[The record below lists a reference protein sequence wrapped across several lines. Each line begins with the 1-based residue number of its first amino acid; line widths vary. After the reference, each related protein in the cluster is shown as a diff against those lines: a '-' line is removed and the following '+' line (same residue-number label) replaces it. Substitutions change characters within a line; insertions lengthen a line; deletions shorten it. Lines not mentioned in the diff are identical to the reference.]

1 MSNWIFAAIL
11 IAYGLINVFGAMG
24 AEGQNKRWPL
34 LGSFFGLFLG
44 GVFLF
49 LALSASNHPPQS
61 IPPTATPTQFVAAA
75 TDVPTQQPSLTPAPT
90 KAPQPSAVSQVKAS
104 ALNVG
109 VNVRSGPGTSFN
121 IVSGL
126 VQNDMADVIGRNSD
140 TSWLEIITPKGVKG
154 WVNASVISVTG
165 ATNGLPV
172 VTPMPTN
179 TP

>member
-49 LALSASNHPPQS
+49 LALSASNHPLTPVS
-61 IPPTATPTQFVAAA
+61 TATPTVIAA
-75 TDVPTQQPSLTPAPT
+75 TETEVSTEQPSLTPAPSST
-90 KAPQPSAVSQVKAS
+90 PQPTAISQVKAS
-104 ALNVG
+104 VLNVT
-109 VNVRSGPGTSFN
+109 VNVRSGPGINFD
-121 IVSGL
+121 IVAEL
-126 VQNDMADVIGRNSD
+126 VQNDLAAVIGRNGDS
-140 TSWLEIITPKGVKG
+140 SWLEIVTPKGTKG

-172 VTPMPTN
+172 VTPIPTK

>member
-11 IAYGLINVFGAMG
+11 IAYGLVNVFGAMG

-49 LALSASNHPPQS
+49 LALSASNHPPKPVLS
-61 IPPTATPTQFVAAA
+61 TATATVIATAEIPTQE
-75 TDVPTQQPSLTPAPT
+75 PSSTPEPSKT
-90 KAPQPSAVSQVKAS
+90 PQPTPTSQVKAS
-104 ALNVG
+104 VLNAG
-109 VNVRSGPGTSFN
+109 VNVRSGPGTNFN
-121 IVSGL
+121 LVSGL
-126 VQNDMADVIGRNSD
+126 VQNDLADVIGRNSD
-140 TSWLEIITPKGVKG
+140 STWLEIITPKGIKG
-154 WVNASVISVTG
+154 WVSASVVSITG

-172 VTPMPTN
+172 VTPLPTN

>member
-49 LALSASNHPPQS
+49 LALSNSSHPPVVT
-61 IPPTATPTQFVAAA
+61 PTVTATVLMA
-75 TDVPTQQPSLTPAPT
+75 TDVPTQQPSETPAPSST
-90 KAPQPSAVSQVKAS
+90 PQPTTASQVRAS
-104 ALNVG
+104 ILNLG

-121 IVSGL
+121 VVAGL
-126 VQNDMADVIGRNSD
+126 VQNDMAVVVGRNSD
-140 TSWLEIITPKGVKG
+140 STWLEIVTQKGVKG
-154 WVNASVISVTG
+154 WVFASVVSITG

-172 VTPMPTN
+172 VTPEPTKA
-179 TP
+179 P

>member
-24 AEGQNKRWPL
+24 TEGQNKRWPL

-49 LALSASNHPPQS
+49 LALSASNHPLTS
-61 IPPTATPTQFVAAA
+61 LPTATPTVLVA
-75 TDVPTQQPSLTPAPT
+75 TTEVPTQEPSSTPEPSKT
-90 KAPQPSAVSQVKAS
+90 PQPTSISQVKAS
-104 ALNVG
+104 ALNAG

-126 VQNDMADVIGRNSD
+126 VQNDIAVVIGRNSD
-140 TSWLEIITPKGVKG
+140 GSWLEIVTPKGVKG
-154 WVNASVISVTG
+154 WVNASIISVTG

-172 VTPMPTN
+172 VTPLPTN